1 MVIIVLLDG
10 GGEACSDGD
19 VRDFVFA
26 VGAQLDFAALANL
39 LDKAHSPCDGIGVG
53 LQFIAVGEVFKFGIE
68 AIQNT
73 CGRNFD
79 TYEERNIF
87 SANS

>member
-26 VGAQLDFAALANL
+26 VGAQLDEIFDRLA
-39 LDKAHSPCDGIGVG
+39 KAIREYADGLI
-53 LQFIAVGEVFKFGIE
+53 K
-68 AIQNT
+68 
-73 CGRNFD
+73 
-79 TYEERNIF
+79 
-87 SANS
+87 